1 MAGED
6 CACAAAANGDVSG
19 RNLSAAS
26 SDETTGAIVVG
37 VVTALQTEWL
47 AKRVRM
53 SFRRRRLKNGEGGM
67 ADYNDV
73 QRGK

>member
-6 CACAAAANGDVSG
+6 CACACAAVIFH
-19 RNLSAAS
+19 LSATS
-26 SDETTGAIVVG
+26 SEEETGGCAVVG

-53 SFRRRRLKNGEGGM
+53 SFRRRRLFGEGGEI
-67 ADYNDV
+67 ADCLM
-73 QRGK
+73 